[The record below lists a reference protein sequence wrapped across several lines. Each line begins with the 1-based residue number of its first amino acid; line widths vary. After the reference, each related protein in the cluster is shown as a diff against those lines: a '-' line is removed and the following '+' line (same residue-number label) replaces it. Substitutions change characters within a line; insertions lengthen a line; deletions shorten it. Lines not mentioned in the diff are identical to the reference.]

1 MKKVD
6 YCLSFPENSRTRN
19 LDLYSESYDSFN
31 IAVQRP
37 DTILGVKLKGLVE
50 VVDGR
55 IRTAHQL
62 DIVEE
67 FVCLSRKY

>member
-37 DTILGVKLKGLVE
+37 DANLGVKLKGLVE

-62 DIVEE
+62 DLVEE

>member
-1 MKKVD
+1 MKIVV
-6 YCLSFPENSRTRN
+6 YCRRFSESSRTRN

-31 IAVQRP
+31 IAVQKP
-37 DTILGVKLKGLVE
+37 DAILCVKLKGLVE

-62 DIVEE
+62 DLVEE
-67 FVCLSRKY
+67 FDCLSRKY